1 MNSPDSPPNA
11 ATETYDP
18 LVKQKS
24 AAKLA
29 RIPIKVEPGEVL
41 KKPDWIRVKAGSP
54 STRFY
59 EIKDI
64 LRSNKLVTVCEEAS
78 CPNIG
83 ECFGK
88 GTATFMIMGDKC
100 TRRCPFCDVGHGR
113 PDPLDVDEP
122 ANLAKTIAALKLK
135 YVVITSVDRDDLRD
149 GGAAHFV
156 DCIQKTRELS
166 PHTQIEIL
174 VPDFRGRDDRALEIL
189 KAAPPDVMNHNLET
203 VPRLYKQARPGS
215 DYEFSL
221 NLLKKFKALFPAIPT
236 KSGLMVGLGETD
248 DEILQTMQDLRAH
261 GVNMLTI
268 GQYLAPSTSH
278 LTVRRYVH
286 PDAFKMF
293 EAKAL
298 EMGFSHAAVGA
309 MVRSSYHADQQA
321 HAAANHSAN

>member
-1 MNSPDSPPNA
+1 MSTTDQPYD
-11 ATETYDP
+11 ATA
-18 LVKQKS
+18 KQKS
-24 AAKLA
+24 QAKTS
-29 RIPIKVEPGEVL
+29 RIPIKIVPAETL

-122 ANLAKTIAALKLK
+122 ANLAKTIAQLKLQ

-149 GGAAHFV
+149 GGAGHFV
-156 DCIQKTRELS
+156 ECIRKTRELS
-166 PHTQIEIL
+166 PQTQIEVL

-203 VPRLYKQARPGS
+203 VPRLYKEARPGS
-215 DYEFSL
+215 DYQFSL
-221 NLLKKFKALFPAIPT
+221 NLLKKFKALFPHIPT

-248 DEILQTMQDLRAH
+248 EEILAVMRDMRAH
-261 GVNMLTI
+261 NIDMLTI
-268 GQYLAPSTSH
+268 GQYLAPSGHH
-278 LTVRRYVH
+278 LPVRRYVH
-286 PDAFKMF
+286 PDTFKMF
-293 EAKAL
+293 EAQAY

-321 HAAANHSAN
+321 HQVLADKA